1 MSYRGRYLPSNPK
14 KYRGDYNNIIY
25 RSLWERKFMI
35 YCDLSAHI
43 VEWASEEII
52 IPYRSPLDGKVHR
65 YFPDFYVKVKTL
77 EETKVYIVEIKPLR
91 QTKEPKA
98 PKRKTKQYLN
108 EVFEYTKNQAKWKAA
123 KEWCADRRYEFK
135 VITEVELRV

>member
-35 YCDLSAHI
+35 YCDLSDHI

-65 YFPDFYVKVKTL
+65 YFPDFYVKVRTQS
-77 EETKVYIVEIKPLR
+77 ETKIYIVEIKPLR
-91 QTKEPKA
+91 QTREPKP

-123 KEWCADRRYEFK
+123 REWCADRRYEFK
-135 VITEVELRV
+135 VITEVELKV